1 MSQVSFAIKATL
13 RAIPVALATTIALTA
28 LRPASA
34 DAAEPSPSNPPAAA
48 SAPDADQ
55 DADQPLEEVVVE
67 AAAPGAVIGDIP
79 PENSLNPAQI
89 AAYGDS
95 TINDLLNDIAQQT
108 QSDQGRGGTAPII
121 LVNGRR
127 VSGVNEVGDLPTEAI
142 LRVDILPEEVALRYG
157 YGAQQKVVNIILR
170 RNFRANLFDLTGS
183 ESTGGGGESD
193 MADANY
199 SRIHD
204 DDRVNVVARV
214 RTQESIL
221 ESDRGVSSTAGTVS
235 DPTGSIGNDSD
246 ARTLEPGANT
256 NSLNGVFAYA
266 LSQALQASFN
276 AMATYQTTRA
286 KDGHPAATLNV
297 PASTPYSQEDVDTM
311 VDRYLSDATLH
322 QNVNT
327 GTAHAGVT
335 LNADLPDRWRL
346 SFIGTYDYSDVLI
359 ETQRTYETTNLQT
372 AINAGQVNPYGVL
385 PLSVL
390 GPLGRQD
397 ATALTNA
404 GSGSFLANGTLF
416 NVPAGNV
423 TSSLQFGANHSDL
436 DATSTGQVS
445 ASSDRTQ
452 GNEQISVDYPLTSRT
467 NHVLGFL
474 GDTSV
479 NVTGGLTQVSGYGDL
494 SAVGYGLHWMPVPSL
509 SILATVNQDH
519 QVPTLAQLDGPLVST
534 PNIRLYDYVL
544 GQTDTVT
551 QISGGNLDLK
561 ADDRHVVKL
570 GSTWNAINKPK
581 TKLNFTASYIDS
593 VTRNAIGSLTTATS
607 AIEAAFPDQFE
618 RNDDDELIEVDD
630 RAVNFNQEARHDL
643 RWGFDFTKVLRA
655 PTRPRRPPGAR
666 PPAAFAPPY
675 GFRQRQATG
684 TGPGNDQVNAQGNG
698 ATTAQGVGPGN
709 VRNNNQSNAQRNTQ
723 CSPQGDG
730 TATAPGNGE
739 ANAQGSGPCNAQNSA
754 TQAGPAATDSSTPT
768 PPPPAP
774 PDSNSVDE
782 IVVNGSRATNASPFG
797 PPGGGGGGFGGPG
810 GRGARAGART
820 GALGGGGPPGAGGAG
835 GPGGRGGGGGGGGRA
850 GGGGFGSGNGA
861 QLDVSLYHSWYFMDT
876 VRLTPGSPQID
887 LLNGGSIGA
896 GGQPRHQLQLNAGVI
911 DNGIG
916 FRVSGVWTSA
926 TTVTDSGNGQG
937 ALYYSSLLTLN
948 TRLFVDFQ
956 QRFPR
961 KRWARNARV
970 TLALSNIFNRRQDI
984 HDGAGVIP
992 EIYQP
997 AFLDPYGRTLG
1008 IAFRKLF

>member
-1 MSQVSFAIKATL
+1 MSQVSFAIKTTL
-13 RAIPVALATTIALTA
+13 RAIPVALATTIALAA

-34 DAAEPSPSNPPAAA
+34 DAAEPGPSTPQAAA
-48 SAPDADQ
+48 SAPETDEEV
-55 DADQPLEEVVVE
+55 DQPLEEVVVE
-67 AAAPGAVIGDIP
+67 AAVPGAVIGDIP
-79 PENSLNPAQI
+79 PENRLNPAQI

-121 LVNGRR
+121 LVNGKR
-127 VSGVNEVGDLPTEAI
+127 VSGVNEVGDLPTESI

-170 RNFRANLFDLTGS
+170 RNFRAKVFDVTGS
-183 ESTGGGGESD
+183 ESTDGGGESD

-204 DDRVNVVARV
+204 NDRVNVVARV
-214 RTQESIL
+214 QTQESIL

-246 ARTLEPGANT
+246 ARTLEPGTNT
-256 NSLNGVFAYA
+256 YTLNSVFAYA
-266 LSQALQASFN
+266 LSQALQGSFN

-286 KDGHPAATLNV
+286 KDGYPAATLDV
-297 PASTPYSQEDVDTM
+297 PASSPYSQEDVDAT

-322 QNVNT
+322 QNANT

-346 SFIGTYDYSDVLI
+346 SFIGTYDYSDVLT

-416 NVPAGNV
+416 EVPAGNV
-423 TSSLQFGANHSDL
+423 TSSLQFGANYSDL

-445 ASSDRTQ
+445 TSSARTQ
-452 GNEQISVDYPLTSRT
+452 GNEQISVDYPLTSRP

-494 SAVGYGLHWMPVPSL
+494 STVGYGLHWMPVSSL

-551 QISGGNLDLK
+551 QISGGNSDLK
-561 ADDRHVVKL
+561 ADDRHVFKL
-570 GSTWNAINKPK
+570 GSTWNAIDKPK
-581 TKLNFTASYIDS
+581 TKLNFNASYIDS

-630 RAVNFNQEARHDL
+630 RAVNFYQEARHDL
-643 RWGFDFTKVLRA
+643 RWGFNFTKVLRE

-666 PPAAFAPPY
+666 PPAGFAPPY

-684 TGPGNDQVNAQGNG
+684 TGLGNDQVNAQGNG
-698 ATTAQGVGPGN
+698 ATTAQGVGQGN
-709 VRNNNQSNAQRNTQ
+709 VQNKSQANAQPNTQ
-723 CSPQGDG
+723 CGPQGDG
-730 TATAPGNGE
+730 TATAPGNGQ
-739 ANAQGSGPCNAQNSA
+739 ANAQGSAPCNAQNSA
-754 TQAGPAATDSSTPT
+754 TQAGPAATDSSTPSPT
-768 PPPPAP
+768 PAS
-774 PDSNSVDE
+774 PDSNSVQE
-782 IVVNGSRATNASPFG
+782 VVVNGSRATDASPFG

-810 GRGARAGART
+810 GGTRAGARA
-820 GALGGGGPPGAGGAG
+820 GALGGGGPPGAGGPG

-896 GGQPRHQLQLNAGVI
+896 GGQPRNQFQLNAGVI

-948 TRLFVDFQ
+948 TRLFVNLQ

-961 KRWARNARV
+961 TIWARNARV
-970 TLALSNIFNRRQDI
+970 TLALSNIFNKRQDI

-997 AFLDPYGRTLG
+997 AFLDPYGRTVG

>member
-1 MSQVSFAIKATL
+1 M
-13 RAIPVALATTIALTA
+13 
-28 LRPASA
+28 
-34 DAAEPSPSNPPAAA
+34 
-48 SAPDADQ
+48 
-55 DADQPLEEVVVE
+55 EEVIVE

-108 QSDQGRGGTAPII
+108 QSDQGRGNTAPII
-121 LVNGRR
+121 LVNGKR
-127 VSGVNEVGDLPTEAI
+127 VSGVNEVGDLPTESI

-170 RNFRANLFDLTGS
+170 RNFRAKLFDLAGS
-183 ESTGGGGESD
+183 ESTEGGGESD
-193 MADANY
+193 TADANY

-204 DDRVNVVARV
+204 NDRVNVVARV

-246 ARTLEPGANT
+246 ARTLEPASNT
-256 NSLNGVFAYA
+256 YTLNSVFAHT
-266 LSQALQASFN
+266 LSQSLQGSFN
-276 AMATYQTTRA
+276 AMATYQTTGA
-286 KDGHPAATLNV
+286 KDGYPAAILDV
-297 PASTPYSQEDVDTM
+297 PAGTPYALEDVDAM
-311 VDRYLSDATLH
+311 VDRYLSGATLH
-322 QNVNT
+322 QDANT
-327 GTAHAGVT
+327 GTFHTGVT
-335 LNADLPDRWRL
+335 LNADLPDKWRL
-346 SFIGTYDYSDVLI
+346 SFIGTYDYSDALT

-385 PLSVL
+385 PLSLL

-397 ATALTNA
+397 ATSVTNT

-416 NVPAGNV
+416 TVRAGNV
-423 TSSLQFGANHSDL
+423 TSSLQFGANYSDL

-445 ASSDRTQ
+445 TSSARTQ
-452 GNEQISVDYPLTSRT
+452 GNEQISVDYPLTSRL

-474 GDTSV
+474 GETSV

-494 SAVGYGLHWMPVPSL
+494 STVGYGLHWMPVSSL
-509 SILATVNQDH
+509 SFLATVNQDH
-519 QVPTLAQLDGPLVST
+519 QVPTLAQLAGPLVYT

-551 QISGGNLDLK
+551 QISGGNPDLK
-561 ADDRHVVKL
+561 ADDRHVFKF
-570 GSTWNAINKPK
+570 GSTWNAIDTPK

-607 AIEAAFPDQFE
+607 AIEAAFPDQFA
-618 RNDDDELIEVDD
+618 RNDDDELTEVDD
-630 RAVNFNQEARHDL
+630 RAVNFSQESRRDL
-643 RWGFDFTKVLRA
+643 RWGFNLTKVLRE
-655 PTRPRRPPGAR
+655 PTRPLRPPGAR
-666 PPAAFAPPY
+666 PPAGFGPPN
-675 GFRQRQATG
+675 GFRRRQATG
-684 TGPGNDQVNAQGNG
+684 TQGQGNNQVNPQGNG
-698 ATTAQGVGPGN
+698 ATTAQGAGPDN
-709 VRNNNQSNAQRNTQ
+709 RQNNRQANAQSNTQ

-730 TATAPGNGE
+730 TATAPGNGQ
-739 ANAQGSGPCNAQNSA
+739 ANAQGSGQCNAQNSA
-754 TQAGPAATDSSTPT
+754 TQAGPAATDSSTPA
-768 PPPPAP
+768 PAPAP
-774 PDSNSVDE
+774 PDSNSPEEV
-782 IVVNGSRATNASPFG
+782 VVNGRRSTDASPFG

-810 GRGARAGART
+810 GGGGAPAGARA
-820 GALGGGGPPGAGGAG
+820 GALGGGGRG
-835 GPGGRGGGGGGGGRA
+835 GPGGRGGG

-876 VRLTPGSPQID
+876 VRLTPSSPQID

-896 GGQPRHQLQLNAGVI
+896 GGQPRNQFQLNAGVI

-916 FRVSGVWTSA
+916 FRVTGVWTSA
-926 TTVTDSGNGQG
+926 TTVLDSGNGEG
-937 ALYYSSLLTLN
+937 ALYYSSLPTLDA
-948 TRLFVDFQ
+948 RLFVNLQ

-961 KRWARNARV
+961 KIWARNARV
-970 TLALSNIFNRRQDI
+970 TLTLSNILDRRQDI
-984 HDGAGVIP
+984 HDAAGVIP
-992 EIYQP
+992 QIYQP
-997 AFLDPYGRTLG
+997 AFLDPYGRTVG

>member
-13 RAIPVALATTIALTA
+13 RAIPVALATTIALAA

-34 DAAEPSPSNPPAAA
+34 DAAEPSPSTPQAAA
-48 SAPDADQ
+48 SAPETDEEV
-55 DADQPLEEVVVE
+55 DQPIEEVVVE
-67 AAAPGAVIGDIP
+67 AAVPGAVIGDIP
-79 PENSLNPAQI
+79 PENRLNPAQI

-121 LVNGRR
+121 LVNGKR
-127 VSGVNEVGDLPTEAI
+127 VSGVNEVGDLPTESI

-170 RNFRANLFDLTGS
+170 RNFRAKLFDLTGS
-183 ESTGGGGESD
+183 ESTDGGGESD

-204 DDRVNVVARV
+204 NDRVNVVARV
-214 RTQESIL
+214 RTQELIL
-221 ESDRGVSSTAGTVS
+221 ESDRDVSSTAETVS

-246 ARTLEPGANT
+246 ARTLEPASNT
-256 NSLNGVFAYA
+256 YSLNSVFSHT
-266 LSQALQASFN
+266 LSQTLQGSFN
-276 AMATYQTTRA
+276 AMATYTTTRA
-286 KDGHPAATLNV
+286 KDGFPAAILDV
-297 PASTPYSQEDVDTM
+297 PANTPYALEDDDAM
-311 VDRYLSDATLH
+311 VDRYLSNATLH
-322 QNVNT
+322 QDANT
-327 GTAHAGVT
+327 GTAHAGLT

-346 SFIGTYDYSDVLI
+346 SFIGTYDYSDALT

-385 PLSVL
+385 PLSLL

-397 ATALTNA
+397 ATAITNG

-416 NVPAGNV
+416 EVPAGNV
-423 TSSLQFGANHSDL
+423 TSSLQFGANFSDL

-445 ASSDRTQ
+445 TSSARTQ
-452 GNEQISVDYPLTSRT
+452 GNEQISVDYPLTSRL
-467 NHVLGFL
+467 NHILGFL

-494 SAVGYGLHWMPVPSL
+494 STVGYGLHWMPVTSL
-509 SILATVNQDH
+509 SFLATVNQDH
-519 QVPTLAQLDGPLVST
+519 QVPTLAQLDGPLVNT

-551 QISGGNLDLK
+551 QISGGNPDLK
-561 ADDRHVVKL
+561 ADDRHVFKL
-570 GSTWNAINKPK
+570 GSTWNAIDTTK

-607 AIEAAFPDQFE
+607 AIEAAFPDEFD

-630 RAVNFNQEARHDL
+630 RAVNFSQESRRDL
-643 RWGFDFTKVLRA
+643 RWGFNFTKVLRE

-666 PPAAFAPPY
+666 PPAGFVPPY
-675 GFRQRQATG
+675 GFRQRQTTG
-684 TGPGNDQVNAQGNG
+684 QGAGQGNG
-698 ATTAQGVGPGN
+698 Q
-709 VRNNNQSNAQRNTQ
+709 NNRQANAQSNAQ
-723 CSPQGDG
+723 CIPQGNG
-730 TATAPGNGE
+730 TATAPGNGQ
-739 ANAQGSGPCNAQNSA
+739 ANAQSSGQCNAQNPP
-754 TQAGPAATDSSTPT
+754 TQAGQPAADGSTAV
-768 PPPPAP
+768 PPPAP
-774 PDSNSVDE
+774 PDSNSVQE
-782 IVVNGSRATNASPFG
+782 VVVNGSRAADASPFG

-810 GRGARAGART
+810 GGGARAGARA
-820 GALGGGGPPGAGGAG
+820 GALGG

-876 VRLTPGSPQID
+876 VRLTPSSPQID

-896 GGQPRHQLQLNAGVI
+896 GGQPRHQFQLNAGVI
-911 DNGIG
+911 DNGVG
-916 FRVSGVWTSA
+916 FRLSGVWSSA
-926 TTVTDSGNGQG
+926 TTVLDSGNGEG

-948 TRLFVDFQ
+948 TRLFIDLQ
-956 QRFPR
+956 QRFLG
-961 KRWARNARV
+961 KMWARNARV
-970 TLALSNIFNRRQDI
+970 TLSLSNIFNKRQDI

-997 AFLDPYGRTLG
+997 AFLDPFGRTVG

>member
-13 RAIPVALATTIALTA
+13 RAIPVALATTIALAA

-34 DAAEPSPSNPPAAA
+34 DAAEPSPSTPQAPA
-48 SAPDADQ
+48 SAPETDEEV
-55 DADQPLEEVVVE
+55 DQPIEEVVVE
-67 AAAPGAVIGDIP
+67 AAVPGAVIGDIP
-79 PENSLNPAQI
+79 PENRLNPAQI

-121 LVNGRR
+121 LVNGKR
-127 VSGVNEVGDLPTEAI
+127 VSGVNEVGDLPTESI

-170 RNFRANLFDLTGS
+170 RNFRAKLFDLTGS
-183 ESTGGGGESD
+183 ESTGGGESD

-204 DDRVNVVARV
+204 NDRVNVVARV
-214 RTQESIL
+214 RTQERIL
-221 ESDRGVSSTAGTVS
+221 ESDRDVSSTAGTVS

-246 ARTLEPGANT
+246 ARTLEPASNT
-256 NSLNGVFAYA
+256 YSLNSVFSHT
-266 LSQALQASFN
+266 LSQTLQGSFN
-276 AMATYQTTRA
+276 AMATYTTTKA
-286 KDGHPAATLNV
+286 KDGFPAAILDV
-297 PASTPYSQEDVDTM
+297 PANTPYALEDDDAM
-311 VDRYLSDATLH
+311 VDRYLSNATLH
-322 QNVNT
+322 QDANT
-327 GTAHAGVT
+327 GTAHAGLT

-346 SFIGTYDYSDVLI
+346 SFIGTYDYSDALT
-359 ETQRTYETTNLQT
+359 ETQRTYETTNLQM

-385 PLSVL
+385 PLSLL

-397 ATALTNA
+397 ATAITNA

-416 NVPAGNV
+416 EVPAGNV
-423 TSSLQFGANHSDL
+423 TSSLQFGANFSDL

-445 ASSDRTQ
+445 TSSARTQ
-452 GNEQISVDYPLTSRT
+452 GNEQISVDYPLTSRL

-494 SAVGYGLHWMPVPSL
+494 STVGYGLHWMPVSSL
-509 SILATVNQDH
+509 SFLATVNQDH
-519 QVPTLAQLDGPLVST
+519 QVPTLAQLDGPLVNT

-551 QISGGNLDLK
+551 QISGGNPDLK
-561 ADDRHVVKL
+561 ADDRHVFKL
-570 GSTWNAINKPK
+570 GSTWSAIDKPK

-630 RAVNFNQEARHDL
+630 RAVNFNQEARRDL
-643 RWGFDFTKVLRA
+643 RWGFNFTKVLRE

-666 PPAAFAPPY
+666 PPAGFVPAY
-675 GFRQRQATG
+675 GFRQRQTTG
-684 TGPGNDQVNAQGNG
+684 QGSDQVNAQGNA
-698 ATTAQGVGPGN
+698 ATTAQGAGQGN
-709 VRNNNQSNAQRNTQ
+709 GQSNRQANAQSNAQ
-723 CSPQGDG
+723 CSPQGNG
-730 TATAPGNGE
+730 TATAPGNGQ
-739 ANAQGSGPCNAQNSA
+739 ANAQSGGQCNAQNPPTRAGQPAADGSA
-754 TQAGPAATDSSTPT
+754 TA
-768 PPPPAP
+768 PPPAP
-774 PDSNSVDE
+774 PDPNSVQE
-782 IVVNGSRATNASPFG
+782 VVVNGSRAAEPSPFG

-810 GRGARAGART
+810 GGGARAGARA
-820 GALGGGGPPGAGGAG
+820 GALGGGGPPGAGGPG

-876 VRLTPGSPQID
+876 VRLTPSSPQID
-887 LLNGGSIGA
+887 LLNGGAIGS
-896 GGQPRHQLQLNAGVI
+896 GGQPRHQFQLNAGVI

-926 TTVTDSGNGQG
+926 TTVLDSGNGEG
-937 ALYYSSLLTLN
+937 ALYYSSLPTLN
-948 TRLFVDFQ
+948 ARLFVDLQ
-956 QRFPR
+956 QRFLG
-961 KRWARNARV
+961 KIWARNARV
-970 TLALSNIFNRRQDI
+970 TLSLSNIFDRRQDI
-984 HDGAGVIP
+984 HDAAGLTP
-992 EIYQP
+992 QIYQP
-997 AFLDPYGRTLG
+997 AFLDPYGRTVG